1 MKRIAEYKK
10 LFNVEGALDLKTL
23 KSGYRNAMKECHP
36 DKFPNG
42 DTAAEEAEIKS
53 KMMIEAYH
61 FLVSIA
67 PETHEAQKEEY
78 LATLTQS
85 NIYDFQYK
93 GQKLEITFLDESVY
107 EYFGVP
113 KTVYQKLINSNTQ
126 MRFIK
131 RHISD
136 TYLHRNVKKRNT
148 TEEA

>member
-1 MKRIAEYKK
+1 MKRVAEYKK
-10 LFNVEGALDLKTL
+10 LFSIEGEIDLKTL
-23 KSGYRNAMKECHP
+23 KTGYRNAMKECHP

-42 DTAAEEAEIKS
+42 DTAAEEAEVKS

-67 PETHEAQKEEY
+67 PETHESQKEEY

-93 GQKLEITFLDESVY
+93 NLKLEITFLDGSVY

-113 KTVYQKLINSNTQ
+113 KTIYQKLINSNTQ
-126 MRFIK
+126 MRFVK
-131 RHISD
+131 RHICD
-136 TYLHRNVKKRNT
+136 CYLHRNVKKKG
-148 TEEA
+148 EPEVA